1 MSTTGNSVGEMIG
14 GLALSF
20 ISGILNGSYNAA
32 FDPNLALA
40 TGPRASMKPQE
51 RKFDLDFNHAWM
63 LFQIY
68 STIINATV
76 CLLWA
81 GGPSNVLFVLGQATT
96 ASIVLL
102 VIFSFLWGIGS
113 FFFGRA
119 CKIAGVGIG
128 TNLTMS
134 IVLMLGTF
142 LPLMY
147 DGGIKSITGVVI
159 IVGLLV
165 VCFGLYFSAESL
177 RMRDLDIMKAENLL
191 TVKAKPSCSVQ
202 VSAAADPINSED
214 SYSIQEL
221 QQNEAEQNPEH
232 HVFAPDLPRNERND
246 NVLNQRYSSTAK
258 IFVCVVAGLC
268 SSLLQFAFIFGREII
283 QIAEKDASTPKGG
296 SAAIIWL
303 FAISI
308 GSIPSIFYGICSS
321 SNYLPVGGT

>member
-1 MSTTGNSVGEMIG
+1 MSTKDNSIGEMIG

-32 FDPNLALA
+32 FNPNLALA
-40 TGPRASMKPQE
+40 TGARTSIKSQE

-102 VIFSFLWGIGS
+102 VIFLFLWGIGS

-134 IVLMLGTF
+134 IVLMIGTF

-147 DGGIKSITGVVI
+147 DGGMKSITGVVI

-177 RMRDLDIMKAENLL
+177 RIRDLDLMKA
-191 TVKAKPSCSVQ
+191 
-202 VSAAADPINSED
+202 
-214 SYSIQEL
+214 
-221 QQNEAEQNPEH
+221 
-232 HVFAPDLPRNERND
+232 
-246 NVLNQRYSSTAK
+246 
-258 IFVCVVAGLC
+258 
-268 SSLLQFAFIFGREII
+268 
-283 QIAEKDASTPKGG
+283 
-296 SAAIIWL
+296 
-303 FAISI
+303 
-308 GSIPSIFYGICSS
+308 
-321 SNYLPVGGT
+321 